1 MASGQARASASS
13 SKLAAAS
20 VSLSSSSAPASS
32 GSSSASAQSAEASAA
47 SAGSLDA
54 LASKQAADDFFA
66 RAQAMGLRL
75 TRADFER
82 TRAGVAAFLKAERV
96 APSAEAATSSAAAPP
111 ASSPPNVE
119 SAPAPARLAP
129 RSSGGGS
136 NASAADSATAGAGGS
151 GASPAL
157 SFFTA
162 VVPSPA
168 LTETA
173 SERARPSLDEISS
186 QSERRMR
193 KEKRRRQK
201 ARLAAAAAAAV
212 TPGGTS
218 TAPAATSTPLGNV
231 TPSMRATSGAPPG
244 SAESG
249 AASSS
254 GASSAPRFGLGLD
267 VPLGTPSPA
276 PSGST
281 TLHRAYSAPPQES
294 PHSTMSSSIGAHHAL
309 SHLSRRACVSP
320 GGTLS
325 LLDVPVQLSP
335 GTPQDVDADDSG
347 VWLDPPV
354 TLSAPAS
361 TMLPSDPWAE
371 EPPLRCRTTSG
382 ASSER
387 ALQEGLTRMSFL
399 DRIMA
404 AKGSPA
410 RRRREAK
417 ERERREREGQMDIS
431 PLRARAHSQ
440 EPARSQ
446 RLDEQLETE
455 ADVQEEEDG
464 EEEDAV
470 GSLGGGLK
478 SVRWADANTNHRRM
492 TTREH
497 YDLLFHGITPGLED
511 AAAGSSSTE
520 PANGA
525 SAAAPWEETSN
536 MLAWAVSQQQQEQGA
551 GSSLQ
556 LLRSGHAANGSPLA
570 QRMHSLAH
578 LPASPDILALDL
590 QGTEACGVRLTP
602 GGFPARRGLLFG
614 PSASPGGYMLSS
626 AGALAAA
633 FAQEGASPGE
643 LSAPFPQGPTLARSP
658 ARGFPPIGSSS
669 SPARGLRGAAS
680 LAAPFGIRESP
691 DRAGLAARGRVASSA
706 LQRASG
712 SAAGERRR
720 GPVGWA
726 SHSPMRRYDTISPA
740 ALFGAPLVPEPD
752 AADESGPSASK
763 APPAPPAPLPEPT
776 KRRAHKNAA
785 TPRVGESD
793 LDGEGDD
800 EWASPEVSIKVS
812 RASSSIRGMPP
823 TSPFDASSQA
833 AVGMDAA
840 DRLAGFAA
848 TARQERGRNN
858 SYPNDE
864 SSPEFGTQRDA
875 DAPPRRFVM
884 PASSSSLATALGVPS
899 EERRVRLGSAQPA
912 QRREKS
918 AGASKGKGS
927 KSGGEGEAEASASA
941 SGGDG
946 AAPAPRPP
954 GAKKPRN
961 DKKRAAVTPAQAQVG
976 KSEWDRPD
984 GSRIVRLV
992 SEELQAALDAGDVE
1006 APPSRYYKLPPGFG
1020 ASTGKPSSVSYA
1032 GLIGQA
1038 ILSSSDGKL
1047 SLNEVYNWIS
1057 AVHPFYER
1065 GDRGWQNSIRHNLSL
1080 NKSFLKVE
1088 REANMP
1094 GKGGFWAIK
1103 PGHEDRFRA
1112 GVYIAA
1118 PEGKASTPDVAP
1130 KSKEPPAKAAA
1141 ASTASAT
1148 KPAKE
1153 LGPDDPEWEAMMPW
1167 SKRDPNVPFD
1177 APPGRARNGGGT
1189 KERRKRI
1196 ASNNSAQSEQRS
1208 DAEARAPEAAA
1219 AAPGSAPGAKR
1230 TKAATASGSGS
1241 SKKVK
1246 LAKARGSPLRPVQTR
1261 QSPGPDAANAAEPAA
1276 FAESLDMTTPSRPG
1290 FSVYASSG
1298 HGSTHTNAVPMLT
1311 DSASSPPSSPML
1323 EMQAFGNRA
1332 RAAGAGML
1340 PPSGGASSQSARKRK
1355 AARNRG
1361 HAQQIPSAAPSLFAP
1376 DPMAGHSANGAG
1388 NMAGGVPFLGGG
1400 MQVSSYNDVGTTF
1413 LGNGGYLGSGFTYS
1427 HHSLQGS
1434 PLAGMQG
1441 RLRPGVHGA
1450 GMGASFGGSPL
1461 RRQNVPP
1468 PVPGAGSGASPSRL
1482 LSMHS
1487 PVSSLRGA
1495 GPRAAAA
1502 SQPSER
1508 STANKDTVMQGRS
1521 PRRASL
1527 SAGSPMR
1534 GSPLRPG
1541 GALGTHGG
1549 REVRAV
1555 ASPAGMHLQMAVDG
1569 PAGAGMSS
1577 LGMGLQPTG
1586 GATLAA
1592 HTPSRPM
1599 SNTGGSSTLLG
1610 AHFAGTPGST
1620 GLQRWSSAAQAS
1632 GLGSGISPGLRRF
1645 TPSRGGAATTSWLD
1659 DPFDYGGALQ
1669 HELDLAAQMG
1679 GLDGSTGM
1687 DISPMRI
1694 YGWSQTGHSHL
1705 HPQQPLPQQH
1715 GQQHGL
1721 GSSYGAAS

>member
-1 MASGQARASASS
+1 
-13 SKLAAAS
+13 
-20 VSLSSSSAPASS
+20 
-32 GSSSASAQSAEASAA
+32 
-47 SAGSLDA
+47 
-54 LASKQAADDFFA
+54 
-66 RAQAMGLRL
+66 
-75 TRADFER
+75 
-82 TRAGVAAFLKAERV
+82 
-96 APSAEAATSSAAAPP
+96 
-111 ASSPPNVE
+111 
-119 SAPAPARLAP
+119 
-129 RSSGGGS
+129 
-136 NASAADSATAGAGGS
+136 
-151 GASPAL
+151 
-157 SFFTA
+157 
-162 VVPSPA
+162 
-168 LTETA
+168 
-173 SERARPSLDEISS
+173 
-186 QSERRMR
+186 
-193 KEKRRRQK
+193 
-201 ARLAAAAAAAV
+201 
-212 TPGGTS
+212 
-218 TAPAATSTPLGNV
+218 
-231 TPSMRATSGAPPG
+231 
-244 SAESG
+244 
-249 AASSS
+249 
-254 GASSAPRFGLGLD
+254 
-267 VPLGTPSPA
+267 
-276 PSGST
+276 
-281 TLHRAYSAPPQES
+281 
-294 PHSTMSSSIGAHHAL
+294 
-309 SHLSRRACVSP
+309 
-320 GGTLS
+320 
-325 LLDVPVQLSP
+325 
-335 GTPQDVDADDSG
+335 
-347 VWLDPPV
+347 
-354 TLSAPAS
+354 
-361 TMLPSDPWAE
+361 MLPSDPWAE

-1482 LSMHS
+1482 LSMQHS
-1487 PVSSLRGA
+1487 QQGHGDA
-1495 GPRAAAA
+1495 GPQSSARLAQRRQPDARLAAA
-1502 SQPSER
+1502 SWRRPWHSRRTRGARRGESSRHASADGRRWAGWSRHVFARHGPAAHRRRHARRSHAQPAHEQHGRQQHAARRPLCRHARLDGPAALVLGGAGQRPGQRHLTR
-1508 STANKDTVMQGRS
+1508 SAALHAESRRCGDDELARRPLRLRRRTAA
-1521 PRRASL
+1521 RA
-1527 SAGSPMR
+1527 
-1534 GSPLRPG
+1534 RPG
-1541 GALGTHGG
+1541 GADGRPRRLDGHGHQPDAHLWLEPDGPLAPAPAAAAAAAARPAARPRLELRRCLVAG
-1549 REVRAV
+1549 RFSFSLFAFCSQLHYSSACRLLSVPHLYCSRPVSACIFVAPPLSASLPLHLTLSRASHLRL
-1555 ASPAGMHLQMAVDG
+1555 ASPIHALGHELSA
-1569 PAGAGMSS
+1569 PKSS
-1577 LGMGLQPTG
+1577 SQ
-1586 GATLAA
+1586 
-1592 HTPSRPM
+1592 
-1599 SNTGGSSTLLG
+1599 
-1610 AHFAGTPGST
+1610 
-1620 GLQRWSSAAQAS
+1620 QVEQAS
-1632 GLGSGISPGLRRF
+1632 GAESVPTRSAQGQGL
-1645 TPSRGGAATTSWLD
+1645 A
-1659 DPFDYGGALQ
+1659 
-1669 HELDLAAQMG
+1669 
-1679 GLDGSTGM
+1679 
-1687 DISPMRI
+1687 
-1694 YGWSQTGHSHL
+1694 TGHERPEL
-1705 HPQQPLPQQH
+1705 LLAWPT
-1715 GQQHGL
+1715 
-1721 GSSYGAAS
+1721 ASATKGTGT